1 MEGFAGPYESGS
13 VDVGSAVVFAAL
25 LTLDYWLGQY
35 AQCANYPQLRQ
46 ALQARQTLV
55 APMSQAELRV
65 AVLYPAAAVGL
76 DIEAGL
82 VELLLRDS
90 GTTPGNGDRA
100 DGTASQYDACE
111 QGARRHDPMQPEAPW
126 R

>member
-1 MEGFAGPYESGS
+1 VGFARTS
-13 VDVGSAVVFAAL
+13 
-25 LTLDYWLGQY
+25 TY

-100 DGTASQYDACE
+100 DGTASEHDAVGPN
-111 QGARRHDPMQPEAPW
+111 QFRPGNLTAQDRNLVP
-126 R
+126 